1 MSKEQTIVKNTR
13 SKDCETKNKLV
24 GQVED
29 LNSTDINLKKIKN
42 KMNKK
47 VLVGEMEDLKSKHT
61 NLNDNLSDIQ
71 ASLSSLNAA
80 VAQLGFR
87 V

>member
-1 MSKEQTIVKNTR
+1 MH
-13 SKDCETKNKLV
+13 
-24 GQVED
+24 
-29 LNSTDINLKKIKN
+29 
-42 KMNKK
+42 KK

-80 VAQLGFR
+80 VAQLGSGFR
-87 V
+87 D

>member
-1 MSKEQTIVKNTR
+1 
-13 SKDCETKNKLV
+13 
-24 GQVED
+24 
-29 LNSTDINLKKIKN
+29 
-42 KMNKK
+42 MNKK
-47 VLVGEMEDLKSKHT
+47 VLVVEMEDLKSKHT